1 MKYIKNEDNY
11 FGLING
17 NKVNLNSTKI
27 EELKYIDSIEK
38 LRPGLY
44 DFSKVNFIKNNVKVT
59 LICKKHNI
67 EFTQVRTNTKKY
79 NGCPECK
86 KENQSLDKENFINK
100 ALVKHGSKY
109 DYSLV
114 EYINAH
120 TPVKIICKTH
130 GVFYQRPGIILMDKI
145 VLIVY

>member
-44 DFSKVNFIKNNVKVT
+44 DFSKVNFIKNNVKVI
-59 LICKKHNI
+59 LRRN
-67 EFTQVRTNTKKY
+67 KKY
-79 NGCPECK
+79 R
-86 KENQSLDKENFINK
+86 
-100 ALVKHGSKY
+100 KY
-109 DYSLV
+109 
-114 EYINAH
+114 
-120 TPVKIICKTH
+120 K
-130 GVFYQRPGIILMDKI
+130 
-145 VLIVY
+145 